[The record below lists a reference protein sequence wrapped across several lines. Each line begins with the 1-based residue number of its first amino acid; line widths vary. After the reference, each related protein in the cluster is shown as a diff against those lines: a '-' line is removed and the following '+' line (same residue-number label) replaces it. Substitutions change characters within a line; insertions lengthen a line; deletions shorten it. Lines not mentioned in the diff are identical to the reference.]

1 MAKEYFRRIAVCF
14 VGLIFYGLGNACG
27 VMAGSVGTNAWNTLS
42 IGLADSLGWSFGAA
56 NFSISLIVI
65 VAVVIGKGKIGVGTI
80 LNIVVISLFSELWIG
95 LLRLLPASDSR
106 ILGVAYSLL
115 GQCIISFSIVIY
127 MRAELGCGPRDGLMV
142 LLGRRLPGIPIGAVK
157 FGIEL
162 IVLGIGVLLG
172 APFGI
177 GTVLVMA
184 LQASIFQLVCRICRF
199 EPRSLRHENVLD
211 TLRRIAGRKA
221 P

>member
-56 NFSISLIVI
+56 NFCISLIVI
-65 VAVVIGKGKIGVGTI
+65 VAVIIGKGKIGIGTI

-106 ILGVAYSLL
+106 ILGVGYSLL
-115 GQCIISFSIVIY
+115 I
-127 MRAELGCGPRDGLMV
+127 ELAQIPFFDRVSDIDDLILNSLGF
-142 LLGRRLPGIPIGAVK
+142 LLGYGIYLLVKVTKRIQKRR
-157 FGIEL
+157 
-162 IVLGIGVLLG
+162 
-172 APFGI
+172 
-177 GTVLVMA
+177 
-184 LQASIFQLVCRICRF
+184 R
-199 EPRSLRHENVLD
+199 
-211 TLRRIAGRKA
+211 GRK
-221 P
+221 